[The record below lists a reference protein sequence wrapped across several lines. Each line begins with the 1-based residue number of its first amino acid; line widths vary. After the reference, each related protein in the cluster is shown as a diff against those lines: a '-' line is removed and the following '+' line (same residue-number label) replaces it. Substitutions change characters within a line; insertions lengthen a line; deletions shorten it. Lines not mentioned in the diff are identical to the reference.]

1 MDSIIGL
8 LFLILPVLFSLV
20 GKKLETAAKNGSQGR
35 PQGQPHD
42 EDDAPELT
50 EVFPTIRKYVFEEE
64 GERTV
69 PRPAPAPAPAPA
81 QAPAH
86 APMQKK
92 AAKPY
97 KAEEDVKPRK
107 REAIDPKKLVIYS
120 EIMKPKF

>member
-69 PRPAPAPAPAPA
+69 PRPAPA